1 MSAPYSIVTYSLENL
16 RDILGQASEVD
27 GTALNGKLH
36 LVYFK
41 EYFAALKAN
50 TIVIEEGYVDHDYLE
65 DYAGYYVRCFTK
77 YRRKCRRLHFFS
89 VPFTCD
95 DFEALLVGHSSLIDE
110 NILNH
115 AYLGFVVVKPLPQTI
130 IGRTCLKTYGD
141 DGGRRHYSS
150 TQLVTSHLFGI
161 PLQINTLP
169 FQEQDSVVAACATS
183 ALWTV
188 FHGCGYLLQHTIP
201 SPVEITKKA
210 TSLLPLETR
219 SLPSRGLTPAQMA
232 YAIRGVGLEP
242 FLVDAVNLPALKGA
256 VYAYLSGGISLIL
269 GIDLVDTSFST
280 GSSIKG
286 RYIGR
291 HAVAITGFSLG
302 KRDSK
307 STNFVNPWT
316 EGILKAARIDKIYV
330 HDDQV
335 GPFARMAFDGVNI
348 SFQSNGK
355 SYSGE
360 SLSTSWRG
368 NDGIIGSIR
377 AMTNILLI
385 PLYHKIRIPFGVIYD
400 YVHCLDTFIETL
412 RQEQKLELN
421 SRIEWDIYLTT
432 VNRYKNEVLKSG
444 IYHEE
449 RHKVLTSGLPKF
461 IWRATALAGDNA
473 LFDLLFDATDIEQA
487 SLLTAII
494 PFDRGMV
501 DTLIHSFNTMSEKTR
516 NHPGLTIVNWIAR
529 KHSSS

>member
-1 MSAPYSIVTYSLENL
+1 MSAPYSIVTYSHENL
-16 RDILGQASEVD
+16 RGILGQASKVD
-27 GTALNGKLH
+27 DTTLNEKLH

-41 EYFAALKAN
+41 EYFAALKTS
-50 TIVIEEGYVDHDYLE
+50 TIVIEEDYVDRDFLE

-95 DFEALLVGHSSLIDE
+95 DFEAFLAGHSSQIDE
-110 NILNH
+110 YILNH

-130 IGRTCLKTYGD
+130 VGRTCLKTYGD

-150 TQLVTSHLFGI
+150 TQLVTAHLFGTR
-161 PLQINTLP
+161 LQIKTLP

-188 FHGCGYLLQHTIP
+188 FHGSGYFLQHTIP
-201 SPVEITKKA
+201 SPVEITRKA

-219 SLPSRGLTPAQMA
+219 LLPSRGLTPAQMA
-232 YAIRGVGLEP
+232 YAIRGVRLEP
-242 FLVDAVNLPALKGA
+242 FLVDAVNLSALKGA
-256 VYAYLSGGISLIL
+256 MYAYLRGGISLIL

-280 GSSIKG
+280 GNSIQGK
-286 RYIGR
+286 YIGR

-302 KRDSK
+302 KRDLK
-307 STNFVNPWT
+307 STNFVNSGI
-316 EGILKAARIDKIYV
+316 EGLLKAARIDKIYV

-335 GPFARMAFDGVNI
+335 GPFVRMVFDDVEVT
-348 SFQSNGK
+348 FQSNGK
-355 SYSGE
+355 SYSRE

-368 NDGIIGSIR
+368 NDGIIGSMR
-377 AMTNILLI
+377 AMTDILLI
-385 PLYHKIRIPFGVIYD
+385 PLYHKIRIPFGVIHD
-400 YVHCLDTFIETL
+400 HVHCLDTFIEIL
-412 RQEQKLELN
+412 RQEQKLEVN

-432 VNRYKNEVLKSG
+432 VNQYKNEVLQSG
-444 IYHEE
+444 ICNEE
-449 RHKVLTSGLPKF
+449 RHKVLTSSLPKF
-461 IWRATALAGDNA
+461 IWRATALAGDKA

-494 PFDRGMV
+494 PFDRKML
-501 DTLIHSFNTMSEKTR
+501 DTLIHSFNIMSEKAR
-516 NHPGLTIVNWIAR
+516 NHPGLAIVNWMAR
-529 KHSSS
+529 KHSSY